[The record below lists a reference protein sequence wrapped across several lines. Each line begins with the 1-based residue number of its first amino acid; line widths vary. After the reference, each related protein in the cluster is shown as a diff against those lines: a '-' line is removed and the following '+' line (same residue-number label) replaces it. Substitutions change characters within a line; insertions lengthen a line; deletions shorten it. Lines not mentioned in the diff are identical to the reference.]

1 MWSRE
6 LQCKGLNL
14 QVFSSGKLTR
24 DWYSCGDCSCSCS
37 RGNLQEKSNSGDYCS
52 SQSFHGRCQSG
63 CLVDMNMNSFVQ
75 TLLGIAV
82 LKNLASTIWLTCCK
96 VSRPS
101 MNTLS
106 STPTSR
112 RMRNKQLVRDDSQ
125 FQFVSVALC
134 LIIFGAHILFI
145 FEAKILVDIKW
156 SSRTPLPPNHVDYW
170 A

>member
-1 MWSRE
+1 
-6 LQCKGLNL
+6 
-14 QVFSSGKLTR
+14 
-24 DWYSCGDCSCSCS
+24 
-37 RGNLQEKSNSGDYCS
+37 
-52 SQSFHGRCQSG
+52 
-63 CLVDMNMNSFVQ
+63 MNSFVQ

-156 SSRTPLPPNHVDYW
+156 SSRTPLPLNHVDY
-170 A
+170 